1 MRENNEKLN
10 NNFVPYKQ
18 KNTRKCERE
27 PKDQT
32 ILVRLSKSD
41 RELIDKLSEEEDL
54 PASQIIRRAVKM
66 YSNYYRP

>member
-1 MRENNEKLN
+1 MYEKKGKVPGKKREL
-10 NNFVPYKQ
+10 
-18 KNTRKCERE
+18 
-27 PKDQT
+27 KDQT

-41 RELIDKLSEEEDL
+41 RELLDKLSEEEDL

>member
-1 MRENNEKLN
+1 MEEKLN
-10 NNFVPYKQ
+10 ENFVPYKSRG
-18 KNTRKCERE
+18 TRKRERE

-32 ILVRLSKSD
+32 ILIRLSKTD